1 MDKNQLFTV
10 ILIIIFCIII
20 YLYYSKKIANKYGSE
35 KFNIENKKALP
46 IYDNDTPNFVQ
57 DYINGTNN
65 SSPNYKFENVTQYN
79 YEKIV
84 ETIKEINKKKEIH
97 LKGKTNY
104 NSYTQ
109 STTDDKLRMD
119 LDAISERVVP
129 ILNNNF
135 YDFRKTNY
143 GDVEVHVDK
152 YGNEEIKYE
161 IFLWDVKNFFEIKL
175 WVHVIKFIE
184 KTNMDIYGIENKKYI
199 FPYYNIGMD
208 SKDQMIPSPTDVII
222 SAHFD
227 LSTTSIKPNV
237 PEKIR
242 YLYLNKIEIQN
253 STLIVDYQKD
263 KFPENRFQVS
273 ELPNHFSGVTDMS
286 LEYVN
291 IKTPVDSGPYLER
304 GLQYNKWPTL
314 NEEPKWKG
322 QFPSKPMPFHWDMDG
337 LYYYGKK
344 DEKPNDDGKCGTYN
358 PGVRS
363 SPMAEPLQPYFW
375 PSNYSVPRNCG
386 EYGSLF
392 ALSNGISDGSV
403 FVGGGK
409 M

>member
-1 MDKNQLFTV
+1 MMYKNQLFTI

-20 YLYYSKKIANKYGSE
+20 YLFYSKKINSKYGSE
-35 KFNIENKKALP
+35 KFNLTNKKPLP

-57 DYINGTNN
+57 DYMNGTNN

-79 YEKIV
+79 YEKLLQ
-84 ETIKEINKKKEIH
+84 TIKEINKKDIH

-119 LDAISERVVP
+119 LDAISERVIPV
-129 ILNNNF
+129 LNNNF

-161 IFLWDVKNFFEIKL
+161 LFLWDVKNFFEIKL
-175 WVHVIKFIE
+175 WIHVIKFIE
-184 KTNMDIYGIENKKYI
+184 KTNIDKFGIENKKYI

-227 LSTTSIKPNV
+227 LSTNSIHPNV
-237 PEKIR
+237 PEKIK

-263 KFPENRFQVS
+263 KFPENRFEVS
-273 ELPNHFSGVTDMS
+273 
-286 LEYVN
+286 
-291 IKTPVDSGPYLER
+291 
-304 GLQYNKWPTL
+304 
-314 NEEPKWKG
+314 
-322 QFPSKPMPFHWDMDG
+322 
-337 LYYYGKK
+337 
-344 DEKPNDDGKCGTYN
+344 
-358 PGVRS
+358 
-363 SPMAEPLQPYFW
+363 
-375 PSNYSVPRNCG
+375 
-386 EYGSLF
+386 
-392 ALSNGISDGSV
+392 
-403 FVGGGK
+403 
-409 M
+409 